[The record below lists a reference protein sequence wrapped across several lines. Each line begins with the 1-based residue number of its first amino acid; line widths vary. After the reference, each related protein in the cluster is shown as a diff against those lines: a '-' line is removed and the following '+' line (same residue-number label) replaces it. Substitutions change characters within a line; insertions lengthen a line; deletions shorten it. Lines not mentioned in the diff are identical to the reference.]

1 MNKIAQSTI
10 ILINITLINK
20 KCNLINLK
28 WDGEENEYSIILKD

>member
-1 MNKIAQSTI
+1 MNKISQSTM
-10 ILINITLINK
+10 LIDITLINK